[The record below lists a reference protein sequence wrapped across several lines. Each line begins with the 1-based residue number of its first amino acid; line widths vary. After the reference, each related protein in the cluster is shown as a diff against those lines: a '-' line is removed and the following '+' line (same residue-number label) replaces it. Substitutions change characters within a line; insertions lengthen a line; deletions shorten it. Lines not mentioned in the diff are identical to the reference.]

1 MEREASCDPVVLASL
16 LAQVDTLEAEVEA
29 FLEVLHAEIEPTRT
43 LPDPRQRV
51 SEGASETR
59 PERAGLA

>member
-29 FLEVLHAEIEPTRT
+29 FLEVLHAEIEPTGT

-51 SEGASETR
+51 SEGAGEAR
-59 PERAGLA
+59 PERADLA